1 MKTDTTE
8 KGLEAHITQ
17 HLLGKT
23 ANLTQLPVHK
33 NKTKKIVSDN
43 F

>member
-17 HLLGKT
+17 HLCLV
-23 ANLTQLPVHK
+23 NVFDK
-33 NKTKKIVSDN
+33 NWL
-43 F
+43 